1 MTQVILLLLLFKL
14 RPEEL
19 LSQNPC
25 NLIAKFIEN
34 VDLLS
39 LETPRKRKE
48 CFHCKNYAVK
58 AITYFI
64 ILCMLF
70 LVGDVVFYIGVITIR
85 VERPPRGQLHLP
97 VHTAL
102 H

>member
-48 CFHCKNYAVK
+48 CFHSKNYVVK
-58 AITYFI
+58 ALTYFI

-70 LVGDVVFYIGVITIR
+70 LVGQVVFYIGVITIR
-85 VERPPRGQLHLP
+85 VDRPPRGQLHLP